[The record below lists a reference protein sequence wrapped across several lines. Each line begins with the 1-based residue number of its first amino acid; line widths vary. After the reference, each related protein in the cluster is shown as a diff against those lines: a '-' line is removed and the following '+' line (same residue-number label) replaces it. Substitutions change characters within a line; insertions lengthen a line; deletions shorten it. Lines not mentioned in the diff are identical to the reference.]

1 MVNSIKLAQSSGNAA
16 YDESVRKAIQMA
28 SPLMRNDPPDATF
41 FQRYFADG
49 VNIEFKF

>member
-1 MVNSIKLAQSSGNAA
+1 
-16 YDESVRKAIQMA
+16 
-28 SPLMRNDPPDATF
+28 LMRNDLPDATF